1 MSGNN
6 CRMKI
11 ALPFIRIFFSDKR
24 TKRVDYLK
32 LRFIFVQILKN
43 AIFFLALSIFSYIAY
58 TKISERSEPE
68 MFQSYANS
76 SKKSNRTVIF
86 DNKGIIIENKKHYK
100 SYHMKTGLNRYAYIA
115 YGVVAVVALIVG
127 PFPALL

>member
-1 MSGNN
+1 
-6 CRMKI
+6 MKKFLI
-11 ALPFIRIFFSDKR
+11 LLVILFGYSCVSPTQFISPKTINLPLYSKSINAKELIRSK
-24 TKRVDYLK
+24 YGEP
-32 LRFIFVQILKN
+32 
-43 AIFFLALSIFSYIAY
+43 S
-58 TKISERSEPE
+58 KIQNQVKQEIWTYNYS
-68 MFQSYANS
+68 S